1 VIEELFGVS
10 RQKLI
15 GWILIVVAG
24 FYSVYFLK
32 TRLLT
37 AGPPIEKKEWI
48 QFIGMIVLVMIG
60 TINVRLAAMRD
71 QKHKSGRT
79 Q

>member
-1 VIEELFGVS
+1 VIEELFGVN

-24 FYSVYFLK
+24 LYGVYFLK

-48 QFIGMIVLVMIG
+48 QFIGLIVLVMIG
-60 TINVRLAAMRD
+60 TINVRLAAMRQ
-71 QKHKSGRT
+71 QKRKSGRA

>member
-1 VIEELFGVS
+1 MIN

-15 GWILIVVAG
+15 GWILIVGAG
-24 FYSVYFLK
+24 LYAVYFLK

-37 AGPPIEKKEWI
+37 AGPVIEKKEWI
-48 QFIGMIVLVMIG
+48 HFIGMIVLVMIG
-60 TINVRLAAMRD
+60 TMNVRMAAMRERKRNSR
-71 QKHKSGRT
+71 QV